1 MLEVKFGDNPW
12 HAKIAHK
19 RFQFCYG
26 LQNQIKSLAT
36 YNNSLLFKF
45 SRKYFFIN
53 ILLRINYRFFH
64 TKNNKVMNIQM
75 EKHQHWKRLVIGQW
89 LDKVKWLSQ
98 FFQSV
103 IHVSNLMAH
112 FKIFDY
118 SRNICVACHTDK
130 LWGNIQRAASLTRCY
145 PLDFDRMFTTR
156 SLETTQSLFF
166 CYFGNIFKT
175 NSGFKKNNF
184 FPYSAHQY
192 NQYNTYNDQS
202 MQNLYFQPWYI
213 ATVYIHIYIYIY
225 EDS

>member
-26 LQNQIKSLAT
+26 SQNQIKSLAT

-118 SRNICVACHTDK
+118 SRNICVACHTDNFGGISRGQPH
-130 LWGNIQRAASLTRCY
+130 LPDVTHWILTECSPPGASKQ
-145 PLDFDRMFTTR
+145 
-156 SLETTQSLFF
+156 QSLFF

>member
-26 LQNQIKSLAT
+26 SQNQIKSLAT

-103 IHVSNLMAH
+103 IHVSNLVAH

-118 SRNICVACHTDK
+118 SRNNCVACHTDNFGGISRGQPH
-130 LWGNIQRAASLTRCY
+130 LPDVTHWILTECSPPGASKQH
-145 PLDFDRMFTTR
+145 
-156 SLETTQSLFF
+156 S
-166 CYFGNIFKT
+166 
-175 NSGFKKNNF
+175 
-184 FPYSAHQY
+184 
-192 NQYNTYNDQS
+192 
-202 MQNLYFQPWYI
+202 LYFFVI
-213 ATVYIHIYIYIY
+213 LEIYSRQTRDLKKTISSPILLTNITNTTLIMTSQCKIFTFSP
-225 EDS
+225 DI